1 MPAPKEGIAKAGL
14 EVTLSPTSKLVPAS
28 VHVTSVLHRLAKGHA
43 NSAKIVETP
52 CNTEVTCPKG
62 AIIKIQ
68 RFQEVMVHP
77 ERFERPTL
85 RFVV

>member
-1 MPAPKEGIAKAGL
+1 MRRKKSSCRTMPTAAEAYR
-14 EVTLSPTSKLVPAS
+14 
-28 VHVTSVLHRLAKGHA
+28 HVTPVLHRLAKSYA

-52 CNTEVTCPKG
+52 CNTEVTCPKE

-68 RFQEVMVHP
+68 RFQGEMVHP